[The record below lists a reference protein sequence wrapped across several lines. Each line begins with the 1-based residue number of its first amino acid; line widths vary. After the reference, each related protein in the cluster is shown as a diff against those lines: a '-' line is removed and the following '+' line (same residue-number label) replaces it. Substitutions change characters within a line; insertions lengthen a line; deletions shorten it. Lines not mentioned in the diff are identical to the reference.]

1 MRDRF
6 SRAEGGFPSL
16 WTLGLLVVAVAVI
29 SWFIPAALGRALAA
43 LGESADPMRIWI
55 IGGVVSALLL
65 AILVA
70 VLRRPAPSRDAPQ
83 ARDAHG
89 SLPPPARVLSQSHVR
104 TITTERPTTTFGD
117 VVGVEEAREELQEV
131 VEFLKC
137 PAKFAAVGARI
148 PKGVLLVGPP
158 GTGKTLLARAVAGEA
173 GVPFLAT
180 SGSEFVELYVGVGA
194 ARVRALFQ
202 EARKQAPCI
211 IFIDEIDAVGRRRGG
226 HVGVSHEEREQT
238 LNQILVELDGFDQR
252 SNIILIAATN
262 RPDVLDPAL
271 LRPGR
276 FDRQVMLGYPD
287 TEGRRAILALHMRGK
302 PLASDVDLVRL
313 ARHTSGLT
321 GAELENLVNE
331 AAILAARRSQ
341 PLLHHVEFEE
351 ALDRVIAGPRR
362 KSRVL
367 STREKTITAYHEVG
381 HALVAHCL
389 PRADRVQKISIVSRG
404 MMGGYTRLVPEED
417 RNLWSKSEFE
427 AAMACAM
434 GGHVAES
441 LIFGE
446 VTSGASND
454 LQKATE
460 MARKMVCLYGMSEK
474 LGAVAFAVD
483 GTTGYAS
490 TFGEPSPTLSPD
502 VARAIDEEV
511 RELLARARAQAV
523 TILTAKRAELERT
536 ARQLIEQETLEGAE
550 LYDLLGPTEWD
561 ERPAA

>member
-1 MRDRF
+1 MI
-6 SRAEGGFPSL
+6 
-16 WTLGLLVVAVAVI
+16 GLLMVAVALL
-29 SWFIPAALGRALAA
+29 SWAVPTL
-43 LGESADPMRIWI
+43 M
-55 IGGVVSALLL
+55 GGVVAGLAAWSESARAWLIGG
-65 AILVA
+65 AIAA
-70 VLRRPAPSRDAPQ
+70 VLVGTLVMLLRHPAEPRERPAPRDLH
-83 ARDAHG
+83 HG
-89 SLPPPARVLSQSHVR
+89 ALPPPARVLGQSHVR
-104 TITTERPTTTFGD
+104 SITTERPTTTFND

-148 PKGVLLVGPP
+148 PKGVLLIGPP
-158 GTGKTLLARAVAGEA
+158 GCGKTLLARAVAGEA

-194 ARVRALFQ
+194 ARVRTLFQ

-211 IFIDEIDAVGRRRGG
+211 VFVDEIDAVGRRRGG

-238 LNQILVELDGFDQR
+238 LNQILVEMDGFDQR
-252 SNIILIAATN
+252 TNVILLAATN

-276 FDRQVMLGYPD
+276 FDRQVMLSHPD
-287 TEGRRAILALHMRGK
+287 TEGRRAILELHTRGK
-302 PLASDVDLVRL
+302 PLAPDVDLARL
-313 ARHTSGLT
+313 ARQTSGLT

-341 PLLHHVEFEE
+341 LQIRHAEFEE
-351 ALDRVIAGPRR
+351 ALDRVVAGPRR

-367 STREKTITAYHEVG
+367 STREKRITAYHEVG

-404 MMGGYTRLVPEED
+404 VMGGYTRLLPDED

-441 LIFGE
+441 LVFGE

-460 MARKMVCLYGMSEK
+460 MARRMVCLYGMSEK
-474 LGAVAFAVD
+474 LGAVAFASD
-483 GTTGYAS
+483 GTLGYNS
-490 TFGEPSPTLSPD
+490 TFGEPSPTVSPE

-511 RELLARARAQAV
+511 HDLLAQARSRAVA
-523 TILTAKRAELERT
+523 ILTARRDALERT
-536 ARQLIEQETLEGAE
+536 AQQLIEDETLEGPE
-550 LYDLLGPTEWD
+550 LLRLLGPTEW
-561 ERPAA
+561 EQAA